1 MKKIIVLMVVFI
13 NCSVSPSSSTNNEIT
28 TTSFIELDEC
38 EKLELEYTNLSNELF
53 NTSFELNNF
62 IDNISPSNID
72 EDKDY
77 FFENIDKNWNY
88 QEIYLNYLEVRLK
101 VYSRVNALYKSNTN
115 CSISGDQ
122 EISLEQVEAA
132 KNDLEDFKKKIND

>member
-1 MKKIIVLMVVFI
+1 
-13 NCSVSPSSSTNNEIT
+13 VSPSSSANNEIT

>member
-13 NCSVSPSSSTNNEIT
+13 NCSVSPSSSANNEIT

>member
-13 NCSVSPSSSTNNEIT
+13 NCSVSPSSSANNEIT

-62 IDNISPSNID
+62 IDNIS
-72 EDKDY
+72 
-77 FFENIDKNWNY
+77 
-88 QEIYLNYLEVRLK
+88 LNYLEVRLK